1 MPARLTIIYYF
12 GVPARFIY
20 KRCVSY
26 KNKSMRLIF
35 MITAII
41 LCSCG
46 GLGTD
51 ELKIELGNNKAV
63 FESIAQSFL
72 KQKNIEWISIYS
84 HYDSSSCQSINR
96 WSNCPSQ
103 GRKWESWDDSLK
115 VKIYLN
121 SMDEVLEKNNIK
133 PADYEFYFGFLI
145 KHNLGQISR
154 VFDCGNCV
162 EFESKL
168 NGLRYVTNKGELLK
182 EDDEYL
188 KVERVDD
195 NWFVYAR
202 DWN

>member
-1 MPARLTIIYYF
+1 MRLT
-12 GVPARFIY
+12 
-20 KRCVSY
+20 
-26 KNKSMRLIF
+26 F

-46 GLGTD
+46 GVGTN
-51 ELKIELGNNKAV
+51 ELKTELGKNKAV
-63 FESIAQSFL
+63 FESIAQNFL

-84 HYDSSSCQSINR
+84 HYDKSSCQSINR
-96 WSNCPSQ
+96 WFNCPSQ
-103 GRKWESWDDSLK
+103 GRKWESWNDSLK

-133 PADYEFYFGFLI
+133 PADYEFYFDFLR

-154 VFDCGNCV
+154 VLDCENCV

-168 NGLRYVTNKGELLK
+168 NGLRYVTNKYEHLN
-182 EDDEYL
+182 EDHEYL